1 MRPPH
6 APRTAAAVLKI
17 GGELL
22 EPNLVALTVRAA
34 ADLATTR
41 PLAIV
46 HGAGREIDAE
56 MNARGIAK
64 RAVDGLRI
72 TDAPALEAVIAVL
85 AGTVHTRLV
94 AALNA
99 AGVPAVGLTG
109 ADAGLPRCV
118 PAPPYRTRDGRLV
131 DLGLVGAPDAAQP
144 APLVDQ
150 LVSTGYVP
158 VVASVGAAA
167 DGSLLNVNADVFAAR
182 LATMLGAAE
191 LLIAGGTAGVL
202 DGAGRTIP
210 ELDPDAIVALIDA
223 GDASAGM
230 VVKLRACSDARE
242 GGVERVSI
250 FDGRTPDWSRPS
262 GVTRLAAGARPTR
275 RAG

>member
-1 MRPPH
+1 MTPPH
-6 APRTAAAVLKI
+6 VPGTAVAVLKI

-22 EPNLVALTVRAA
+22 EPDLLAGTVRAA
-34 ADLATTR
+34 AGLAKTR
-41 PLAIV
+41 ALAIV

-56 MNARGIAK
+56 MAARGIPK

-109 ADAGLPRCV
+109 ADAGLPRCA
-118 PAPPYRTRDGRLV
+118 PAPPYSTRDGRLV
-131 DLGLVGAPDAAQP
+131 DLGLVGVPDAAQP
-144 APLVDQ
+144 APLVHQ
-150 LVSTGYVP
+150 LLSTGYVP
-158 VVASVGAAA
+158 VVASVGAAG
-167 DGSLLNVNADVFAAR
+167 DGSLLNINADVFAAR
-182 LATMLGAAE
+182 LATILGAAE
-191 LLIAGGTAGVL
+191 LLVAGGTAGVL
-202 DGAGRTIP
+202 DAGGRTIP
-210 ELDPDAIVALIDA
+210 ELDPGAVTRLIA
-223 GDASAGM
+223 SGDASAGM

-242 GGVERVSI
+242 GGVDRVSI

-262 GVTRLAAGARPTR
+262 GATRLAAAVPTR